1 MGRYVN
7 IPVSPILLFQF
18 PGHMEPVLQS
28 IFDSAVDGIIVIDAK
43 GLIKAFNPA
52 AERLFGYS
60 AADVLDENVKVLMPS
75 PDFERHDRYLA
86 DYLETRTPK
95 VIGTG
100 REVRGRRKD
109 GTTFP
114 LHLSVGQME
123 LDGQPAFTGIL
134 HDLSGR
140 VAMEEALRKSEE
152 RVRSIVES
160 AVDAIIVID
169 DRGAIQAFNPSAERL
184 FGYPVSEVLGRNV
197 SMLMPS
203 PDRERHDGYIHHY
216 LTTGEQKIIGIGR
229 EVAARRKDGSTFPVH
244 LSVGE
249 MKSEDG
255 KRSFTGILHD
265 LSGRVVLEQRLTEQ
279 KSLAKLGEMAAVVA
293 HEVKN
298 PIAGI
303 RGALQVI
310 TSRMPADQRDRDI
323 LIDIITR
330 LDGLDRIVQDM
341 LMFARPRALR
351 REPIPLGVLVRETAS
366 LIERDASMLNLE
378 IAVTGACDIAGDR
391 EMLRIVLQNILLNAA
406 QAMEG
411 RGRIDVTISASDGR
425 CHIVVADHGP
435 GMPDDVRDKAFSA
448 FFTTKHRGTGLGLP
462 IAKRVVE
469 AHGGTIHIDVP
480 PGGGTTIS
488 VDLPLPAA

>member
-1 MGRYVN
+1 
-7 IPVSPILLFQF
+7 
-18 PGHMEPVLQS
+18 MEPILQS
-28 IFDSAVDGIIVIDAK
+28 IFNAAVDGIIVIDAR
-43 GLIKAFNPA
+43 GRIKAFNPG
-52 AERLFGYS
+52 AERLFGY
-60 AADVLDENVKVLMPS
+60 AASEVLDENVKVLMPS
-75 PDFERHDRYLA
+75 PDFEQHD
-86 DYLETRTPK
+86 DYLINYRETAVPRI
-95 VIGTG
+95 IGTG

-109 GTTFP
+109 GSTFP
-114 LHLSVGQME
+114 LHLSVGQMQ

-134 HDLSGR
+134 HDLSRR
-140 VAMEEALRKSEE
+140 VAIEEALRKSEE

-169 DRGAIQAFNPSAERL
+169 ERGAIQAYNPSAERL
-184 FGYPVSEVLGRNV
+184 FGYHISEVIGRNV
-197 SMLMPS
+197 NMLMPS
-203 PDRERHDGYIHHY
+203 PDRERHDGYLHHY

-229 EVAARRKDGSTFPVH
+229 EVTGRRKDGTTFPVH

-249 MKSEDG
+249 MKSRDG
-255 KRSFTGILHD
+255 TRSFTGILHD
-265 LSGRVVLEQRLTEQ
+265 LSDRVLLEQRLTDQ

-310 TSRMPADQRDRDI
+310 TSRMPFEQRDRAI

-351 REPIPLGVLVRETAS
+351 REQISLEPVLRDTAS
-366 LIERDASMLNLE
+366 LIKRDPSMLNLE
-378 IAVTGACDIAGDR
+378 IGVSGACEVVGDR
-391 EMLRIVLQNILLNAA
+391 EMLQIVFQNILMNAA
-406 QAMEG
+406 QAMDG
-411 RGRIDVTISASDGR
+411 HGRIDVTIAGANGR
-425 CHIVVADHGP
+425 CRIAISDRGP
-435 GMPDDVRDKAFSA
+435 GMPADVRERAFDA

-462 IAKRVVE
+462 IAKRVVD

-480 PGGGTTIS
+480 PEGGTTIS
-488 VDLPLPAA
+488 VELPLPV

>member
-1 MGRYVN
+1 
-7 IPVSPILLFQF
+7 
-18 PGHMEPVLQS
+18 MEPILQS
-28 IFDSAVDGIIVIDAK
+28 IFDAAVDGIIVIDAK

-52 AERLFGYS
+52 AERLFGY
-60 AADVLDENVKVLMPS
+60 AAREVLDENVKVLMPS
-75 PDFERHDRYLA
+75 PDFEQHDRYLTNYR
-86 DYLETRTPK
+86 DTGVPRI
-95 VIGTG
+95 IGTG

-109 GTTFP
+109 GSTFP

-134 HDLSGR
+134 HDLSKR
-140 VAMEEALRKSEE
+140 VAIEEALRRSEE

-184 FGYPVSEVLGRNV
+184 FGYRTSEVLGRNV
-197 SMLMPS
+197 NMLMPS
-203 PDRERHDGYIHHY
+203 PDHERHDGYLHHY

-229 EVAARRKDGSTFPVH
+229 EVTALRKDGTTFPVH

-249 MKSEDG
+249 MKSHDG
-255 KRSFTGILHD
+255 TRSFTGILHD
-265 LSGRVVLEQRLTEQ
+265 LSDRVLLEQRLAEQ
-279 KSLAKLGEMAAVVA
+279 KALAKLGEMAAVVA

-310 TSRMPADQRDRDI
+310 TSRMSSEQRDRAI
-323 LIDIITR
+323 LVDIITR

-351 REPIPLGVLVRETAS
+351 REPLSLEPLLRETAS
-366 LIERDASMLNLE
+366 LIERDPSMLNLE
-378 IAVTGACDIAGDR
+378 IVVSGACEIVGDR
-391 EMLRIVLQNILLNAA
+391 ELLQIVFQNILMNAA
-406 QAMEG
+406 QAMDG
-411 RGRIDVTISASDGR
+411 QGRIDVTLTTTNGR
-425 CHIVVADHGP
+425 CRIAMADRGP
-435 GMPDDVRDKAFSA
+435 GMPADVRERAFDA

-462 IAKRVVE
+462 IAKRVVD

-480 PGGGTTIS
+480 PRGALLFLWICRCRLDVRSSRG
-488 VDLPLPAA
+488 DAAGL

>member
-1 MGRYVN
+1 
-7 IPVSPILLFQF
+7 
-18 PGHMEPVLQS
+18 MEPILQS
-28 IFDSAVDGIIVIDAK
+28 IFDSAVDGIIVIDARS
-43 GLIKAFNPA
+43 LIKAFNRG
-52 AERLFGYS
+52 AERLFGYT
-60 AADVLDENVKVLMPS
+60 AAEVLDENVTVLVPG
-75 PDFERHDRYLA
+75 PDFEQHDGYLSA
-86 DYLETRTPK
+86 
-95 VIGTG
+95 G

-109 GTTFP
+109 GSTFP
-114 LHLSVGQME
+114 LHMSVGQME
-123 LDGQPAFTGIL
+123 LNGQPAFTAIL
-134 HDLSGR
+134 HDLTLRS
-140 VAMEEALRKSEE
+140 AIEDALRKSEE
-152 RVRSIVES
+152 RLRSIVES

-169 DRGAIQAFNPSAERL
+169 DRGSIQAFNPSAERL
-184 FGYPVSEVLGRNV
+184 FGYRIDEVLGRNI

-203 PDRERHDGYIHHY
+203 PDRERHDGYLHHY

-229 EVAARRKDGSTFPVH
+229 EVTALRKDGTTFPVH

-265 LSGRVVLEQRLTEQ
+265 LSDRVGLEQRLAEQ

-310 TSRMPADQRDRDI
+310 TARMPADQRDRAI
-323 LIDIITR
+323 LMDIITR
-330 LDGLDRIVQDM
+330 LDGLNRIVQDM

-351 REPIPLGVLVRETAS
+351 QERIDLGPLLRETAS
-366 LIERDASMLNLE
+366 LIERDPGMLNLE
-378 IAVTGACDIAGDR
+378 VRVSGGCEIVGDR
-391 EMLRIVLQNILLNAA
+391 EMLQIVFQNILMNGA
-406 QAMEG
+406 QAMNGEG
-411 RGRIDVTISASDGR
+411 QIEVAIAGAGRR
-425 CHIVVADHGP
+425 CRIAIADRGP
-435 GMPDDVRDKAFSA
+435 GMPEETRAKAFDA

-469 AHGGTIHIDVP
+469 AHGGEIHIDVP

-488 VDLPLPAA
+488 VDLPLPA

>member
-1 MGRYVN
+1 
-7 IPVSPILLFQF
+7 
-18 PGHMEPVLQS
+18 MEPILQS

-43 GLIKAFNPA
+43 GIIKAFNPA

-60 AADVLDENVKVLMPS
+60 AREVLDQNVKMLMPS
-75 PDFERHDRYLA
+75 PDFEQHDRYIA
-86 DYLETRTPK
+86 NYLETGVPRI
-95 VIGTG
+95 IGTG

-109 GTTFP
+109 GSTFP

-134 HDLSGR
+134 HDLSRR
-140 VAMEEALRKSEE
+140 VAIEEALRKSEE

-184 FGYPVSEVLGRNV
+184 FGYRIDEVLGRNV
-197 SMLMPS
+197 NMLMPS
-203 PDRERHDGYIHHY
+203 PDRERHDGYLHHY

-229 EVAARRKDGSTFPVH
+229 EVTALRKDGTTFPVH

-265 LSGRVVLEQRLTEQ
+265 LSDRVVLEHQLTEQ

-310 TSRMPADQRDRDI
+310 TSRMPAEQRDRTI
-323 LIDIITR
+323 LVDIITR
-330 LDGLDRIVQDM
+330 LDALNRIVQDM

-351 REPIPLGVLVRETAS
+351 KEAIALGALLGDTAS
-366 LIERDASMLNLE
+366 MIERDPTMLNLE
-378 IAVTGACDIAGDR
+378 IGINGSAEVAGDR
-391 EMLRIVLQNILLNAA
+391 ELLQIVFQNILMNAA

-411 RGRIDVTISASDGR
+411 TGRVDVTITHIDGR
-425 CHIVVADHGP
+425 CRVTVADRGP
-435 GMPDDVRDKAFSA
+435 GMPEEIREKAFEA

-480 PGGGTTIS
+480 PEGGTTIS
-488 VDLPLPAA
+488 VDLPLPA

>member
-1 MGRYVN
+1 
-7 IPVSPILLFQF
+7 
-18 PGHMEPVLQS
+18 MEPILQS
-28 IFDSAVDGIIVIDAK
+28 IFESAVDGIIVIDGK

-52 AERLFGYS
+52 AERLFGYRTEE
-60 AADVLDENVKVLMPS
+60 VLGQNVKLLMPS
-75 PDFERHDRYLA
+75 PDREQHDRYIA
-86 DYLETRTPK
+86 NYLETGVPRI
-95 VIGTG
+95 IGTG

-109 GTTFP
+109 GSTFP

-123 LDGQPAFTGIL
+123 VDGQPAFTGIL
-134 HDLSGR
+134 HDLSRR
-140 VAMEEALRKSEE
+140 VAIEEALRKSEE
-152 RVRSIVES
+152 RLRSIVES

-169 DRGAIQAFNPSAERL
+169 DRGVVQAFNPSAERL
-184 FGYPVSEVLGRNV
+184 FGYRISEVLGRNV

-203 PDRERHDGYIHHY
+203 PDRERHDSYVHRY

-229 EVAARRKDGSTFPVH
+229 EVTALRKDGTTFPVH

-265 LSGRVVLEQRLTEQ
+265 LSDRVVLEHQLTEQ

-310 TSRMPADQRDRDI
+310 TSRMPAEQRDRTI
-323 LIDIITR
+323 LVDIITR
-330 LDGLDRIVQDM
+330 LDALNRIVQDM

-351 REPIPLGVLVRETAS
+351 KEAIALGALLGDTAS
-366 LIERDASMLNLE
+366 MIERDPTMLNLE
-378 IAVTGACDIAGDR
+378 IGINGSAEVAGDR
-391 EMLRIVLQNILLNAA
+391 ELLQIVFQNILMNAA

-411 RGRIDVTISASDGR
+411 TGRVDVTITHIDGR
-425 CHIVVADHGP
+425 CRVTVADRGP
-435 GMPDDVRDKAFSA
+435 GMPEEIREKAFEA

-480 PGGGTTIS
+480 PEGGTTIS
-488 VDLPLPAA
+488 VDLPLPA